1 MMDIRLQAVTLSRA
15 DRTFHFDTLIARGT
29 ITALAGASG
38 SGKSTLMSLIAG
50 FDRPQTGKILFDGVD
65 RTTAHPSERPV
76 SLVFQ
81 ENNLFTHLD
90 LGTNIALGIRPD
102 LRLSNAEKAA
112 VSEALNRTGL
122 GGFETRMPGTLSG
135 GERQRAAF
143 ARALVRKRPCLLLD
157 EPFAAL
163 DPALRLDMGR
173 LLLDLQRETGVTV
186 LLVTH
191 LPEDVERLAHHV
203 IFLKDGEILADETSE
218 AFLARQEPPEI
229 RNFLGNQ
236 PSP

>member
-1 MMDIRLQAVTLSRA
+1 MDIRLQKVELSRA
-15 DRTFHFDTLIARGT
+15 GKAFCFDTLIRGGM

-50 FDRPQTGKILFDGVD
+50 FDRPQNGHILFDGID
-65 RTTAHPSERPV
+65 FTRAHPSERPV

-81 ENNLFTHLD
+81 ENNLFAHLD
-90 LGTNIALGIRPD
+90 LRTNIGLGIRPD
-102 LRLSNAEKAA
+102 LRLGTAEKAA
-112 VSEALNRTGL
+112 VSHALERTGL
-122 GGFETRMPGTLSG
+122 GGFENRLPGTLSG

-163 DPALRLDMGR
+163 DPALRIEMGR
-173 LLLDLQRETGVTV
+173 LLLDLQQETGVTV

-191 LPEDVERLAHHV
+191 LPDDVERLASEV
-203 IFLKDGEILADETSE
+203 IFLKDGEILADETTG
-218 AFLARQEPPEI
+218 AFLARQEPQEI
-229 RNFLGNQ
+229 RNFLGNR
-236 PSP
+236 PPR